1 MLRIGVDF
9 GATGIKGAVVDL
21 DLGELASDR
30 HRIPTPQPST
40 PIAVAA
46 TIAAVVNETTDEVAC
61 DGPIGCAVPAV
72 VVNGVVRTA
81 ANIDGS
87 WLGADGRARLGNAL
101 GRDAV
106 LLNDADAAGLAEMR
120 FGAGAGRT
128 GTTLLL
134 TLGTGIG
141 SAVFVNGRLLSNTE
155 LGHLVMWGDSA
166 EEQASAKAREDLDLD
181 WQEWAETRVNPYLA
195 YLESLLWPDLII
207 IGGGISKKP
216 GRFFPFLRTRAEII
230 PAQLKNNAGIVGAAV
245 AAEEAPSDPSW

>member
-21 DLGELASDR
+21 DVGELAGDR

-40 PIAVAA
+40 PAAVVA
-46 TIAAVVNETTDEVAC
+46 TIAAVVEEVTEDMAC

-81 ANIDGS
+81 ANIDRS
-87 WLGADGRARLGNAL
+87 WLGVDARERLGSGL

-106 LLNDADAAGLAEMR
+106 LLNDADAAGLAEMC

-141 SAVFVNGRLLSNTE
+141 SAVFIDGRLLPNTE
-155 LGHLVMWGDSA
+155 LGHVVMWGDSA
-166 EEQASAKAREDLDLD
+166 EEQASAQGREDLDLD
-181 WQEWAETRVNPYLA
+181 WQEWAETRLNPYLA

-216 GRFFPFLRTRAEII
+216 ERFVPFLRTRAEII
-230 PAQLKNNAGIVGAAV
+230 PAELKNNAGIVGAAL
-245 AAEEAPSDPSW
+245 AAEEAPA